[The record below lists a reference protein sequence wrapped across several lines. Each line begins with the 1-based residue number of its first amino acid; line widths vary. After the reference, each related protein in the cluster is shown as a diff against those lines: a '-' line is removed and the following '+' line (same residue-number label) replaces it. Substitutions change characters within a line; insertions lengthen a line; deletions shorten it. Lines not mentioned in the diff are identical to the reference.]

1 MPRTHRFN
9 GGPMARKACTKS
21 SETMADAAVARTG
34 AICRTLT
41 RGALAAVTISA
52 MAIRA
57 AAMDVPDDEY
67 PKLKQCEQR
76 LCTMI
81 LKKEPAGEDL
91 SCKLSK
97 TWAQDTIKGGESK
110 AVRWG
115 FGDARCALNFSLS
128 RSEIMAALTK
138 PEYTLNIPSH
148 AVKCEVDRSGELK
161 PVTAKL
167 APKIIFKN
175 GRAEKVWINL
185 TDLNGPADI
194 KSTVWTAANM
204 EDTLGIFHGSMIKQ
218 INKFMYKK
226 CGALYGPVAMAKA
239 LKKLNVDK
247 RRAAAAAVKVKKG
260 EATGT
265 GPATPAAA
273 ILAPK
278 ADVPA
283 GPDKDAKPAPNPAAA
298 LPAAPL
304 PDTSGSAEPTPAP
317 APTP

>member
-1 MPRTHRFN
+1 VFSGELPQLQEISGKLSRQKSGVLTNLHGVAMALMATSLDNPMRTVFVASR
-9 GGPMARKACTKS
+9 AR
-21 SETMADAAVARTG
+21 
-34 AICRTLT
+34 AICRTLA
-41 RGALAAVTISA
+41 RGVPAAVA
-52 MAIRA
+52 FALMAGHA

-67 PKLKQCEQR
+67 PKLKQCEAR

-110 AVRWG
+110 TVRWG
-115 FGDARCALNFSLS
+115 FGDARCALNFSLA
-128 RSEIMAALTK
+128 RSEIMSALTQ
-138 PEYTLNIPSH
+138 PDYTLNIPSH

-185 TDLNGPADI
+185 TDLSGPADI

-218 INKFMYKK
+218 INKFMYTK
-226 CGALYGPVAMAKA
+226 CKALYGPAAVAKA
-239 LKKLNVDK
+239 LKKLNAEK
-247 RRAAAAAVKVKKG
+247 RRSAAAALKAKKAEAAAPAPAAEVPVPKTDAPAAAAAPAEAASTEPKV
-260 EATGT
+260 
-265 GPATPAAA
+265 
-273 ILAPK
+273 
-278 ADVPA
+278 
-283 GPDKDAKPAPNPAAA
+283 
-298 LPAAPL
+298 
-304 PDTSGSAEPTPAP
+304 AP